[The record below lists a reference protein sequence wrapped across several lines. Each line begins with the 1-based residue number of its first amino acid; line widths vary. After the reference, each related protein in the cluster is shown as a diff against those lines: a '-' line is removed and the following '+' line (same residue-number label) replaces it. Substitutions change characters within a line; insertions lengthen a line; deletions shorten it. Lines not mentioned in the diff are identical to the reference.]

1 MTVKIGI
8 SGFGRIGRCTFR
20 TALSQPDVEIVAINN
35 RSVGPIMAD
44 LLKFD
49 TVHGTWNHDVS
60 YDTQKQA
67 LVVDG
72 RPIPVMN
79 ETDPANIAWKRE
91 SILLLNRRASL
102 RIINRRP
109 NIWRAVPRRLL

>member
-44 LLKFD
+44 LLKVL
-49 TVHGTWNHDVS
+49 TPTRHVEHD
-60 YDTQKQA
+60 YRTIRK
-67 LVVDG
+67 
-72 RPIPVMN
+72 
-79 ETDPANIAWKRE
+79 
-91 SILLLNRRASL
+91 NRLWLWMADL
-102 RIINRRP
+102 F
-109 NIWRAVPRRLL
+109 RL

>member
-72 RPIPVMN
+72 RPIPVMKRHTTRISTTLFR
-79 ETDPANIAWKRE
+79 TDLVQQTAW
-91 SILLLNRRASL
+91 L
-102 RIINRRP
+102 P
-109 NIWRAVPRRLL
+109 

>member
-49 TVHGTWNHDVS
+49 TVHGTWNHD
-60 YDTQKQA
+60 YRTIRK
-67 LVVDG
+67 
-72 RPIPVMN
+72 
-79 ETDPANIAWKRE
+79 
-91 SILLLNRRASL
+91 NRL
-102 RIINRRP
+102 
-109 NIWRAVPRRLL
+109 WLWMVGLFRL